1 MGLFGRSSNI
11 GNVATQIEPM
21 FDPDEAM
28 FVNSPDADPL
38 PHAVRR
44 KLVSVWAP
52 GLYPGMPLD
61 RYAAGANE
69 VASDW
74 RDKFAGRHN
83 ADFSVEG

>member
-11 GNVATQIEPM
+11 GNDATQIEPM
-21 FDPDEAM
+21 LDPDEAM
-28 FVNSPDADPL
+28 FVNSPDADQL
-38 PHAVRR
+38 PDAVGR
-44 KLVSVWAP
+44 KLVS
-52 GLYPGMPLD
+52 
-61 RYAAGANE
+61 